1 MDKHIVCGKCAA
13 TNRVLAGRPAAAA
26 KCGKCGQVL
35 FAGHSAEVDGQTFD
49 RHIGHDTIPVLV
61 DVWAPWCGPCRAMA
75 PAYEAAA
82 RELEPDVRLLK
93 LNSDVEQSVATRLR
107 INSIPTMIL
116 FQGGREIGRQSGAMS
131 ANQIVQWVRQLVP

>member
-1 MDKHIVCGKCAA
+1 MDQHIVCGKC
-13 TNRVLAGRPAAAA
+13 TTINRVSADRPAAAA
-26 KCGKCGQVL
+26 KCGKCGTAL
-35 FAGHSAEVDGQTFD
+35 FAGHPTEVDGRTFD
-49 RHIGHDTIPVLV
+49 RHIAQNTIPVLI

-82 RELEPDVRLLK
+82 RELEPGVRLLK
-93 LNSDVEQSVATRLR
+93 LNSDVEQNVAARLR

-131 ANQIVQWVRQLVP
+131 ANQIVHWVRQLVP